1 MMQFQAKHT
10 SECHGPGLMQSIG
23 TIQSHLELNQ
33 LSSYSSRDVGWI
45 TGAFT
50 SLALFLGIQIGP
62 MFDAYGPRVLGP
74 VGCIVYIPT
83 FFVLAECRVYWH
95 FMLVLGVWGGT
106 GAAILSM
113 VGVGVIGK
121 WFVRRR
127 GLAMGI
133 ALCGSSLGGVVLP
146 LTLRSL
152 LPRLGWA
159 WAMRSLAFILAA
171 VMIAGAACLQQ
182 SMPVVEAASEN
193 RRRKRVA
200 LNFMALTSGT
210 FTFVTIGLFALEF
223 AAFGVFSLLPTYA
236 TAANFP
242 SDTGFGLVA
251 VANAM
256 STAGRLLPG
265 LAGDHFGHFN
275 ILLAMILVTATFTGA
290 ILVPFGSSSLGALYA
305 FSALWGF
312 GSGSF
317 ISLTPVCMGK
327 TCESEDYGRYFGT
340 MYFFVSFSL
349 LLASPLGGEMLETFG
364 TRALACLYMSVVVA
378 GGIAFLLARQLL
390 YGKRGLGIREKI

>member
-1 MMQFQAKHT
+1 
-10 SECHGPGLMQSIG
+10 MQSIG

-223 AAFGVFSLLPTYA
+223 AVFGVFSLLPTYA

-275 ILLAMILVTATFTGA
+275 ILLAMILVTAAFTGA
-290 ILVPFGSSSLGALYA
+290 ILVPFGSSSLGVLYA

-327 TCESEDYGRYFGT
+327 TCESEDYGRYFGWLP
-340 MYFFVSFSL
+340 Y
-349 LLASPLGGEMLETFG
+349 
-364 TRALACLYMSVVVA
+364 
-378 GGIAFLLARQLL
+378 
-390 YGKRGLGIREKI
+390 